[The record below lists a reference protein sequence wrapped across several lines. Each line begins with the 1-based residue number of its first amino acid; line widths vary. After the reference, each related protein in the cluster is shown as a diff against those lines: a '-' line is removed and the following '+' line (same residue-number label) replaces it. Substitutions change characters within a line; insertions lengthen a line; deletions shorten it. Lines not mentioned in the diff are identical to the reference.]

1 MLFKFPGKWFP
12 IRNRSTKVTKKIEFD
27 AARVNTTVGPKSEMY
42 RMLSRMIAILCKLRS
57 GDINNFIY
65 DKKTILK

>member
-1 MLFKFPGKWFP
+1 MV
-12 IRNRSTKVTKKIEFD
+12 SYKKSIQLSAMKKEFD

-42 RMLSRMIAILCKLRS
+42 RMLSRIIDIFCKLRS

-65 DKKTILK
+65 DQKLF